1 LAQITLR
8 DKTRADIFRVS
19 APDEEWTSQIA
30 HLLGHKPASFRWAN
44 ELMLRESLGIEVYFY
59 VVAINGSCFAN
70 IKTMDFQGVGILGDV
85 FTRPENRG
93 RGAASHLMQAVM
105 DDFKTRGSA
114 LYLGT
119 GYDTAPYHMY
129 AKYGFKGIEP
139 NSGTMHYFASAD
151 FEEKYFAPAPAT
163 IRALDWRHY
172 PVSPALFTASIPGVV
187 RNLPLGLIGR
197 RNSEGALV
205 EFLKKMREDVSSCGG
220 FGLQK
225 ENGAL
230 VGLAAWDCDPA
241 WPDVARVDVFCHPD
255 FWHCAIQLLDATLD
269 SIPNSKRALMAYG
282 DTQCPQKS
290 IVFEQAGFVHNATLK
305 QWVQSTDSRV
315 DVSQYIFSKHLFEF
329 STPSHFTLKV
339 VAMP

>member
-1 LAQITLR
+1 MFLR
-8 DKTRADIFRVS
+8 DRK
-19 APDEEWTSQIA
+19 IA
-30 HLLGHKPASFRWAN
+30 
-44 ELMLRESLGIEVYFY
+44 V
-59 VVAINGSCFAN
+59 
-70 IKTMDFQGVGILGDV
+70 
-85 FTRPENRG
+85 
-93 RGAASHLMQAVM
+93 AASHLMQAVM

-139 NSGTMHYFASAD
+139 NSGTMRYLASAD
-151 FEEKYFAPAPAT
+151 FDEKYFAPAPAT

-172 PVSPALFTASIPGVV
+172 PASPALFTASIPGVI

-197 RNSEGALV
+197 RNSVGAIF

-255 FWHCAIQLLDATLD
+255 FWNYGPELLDSLLQTIPD
-269 SIPNSKRALMAYG
+269 SRRGLLAYS
-282 DTQCPQKS
+282 DMRCPQKS
-290 IVFEQAGFVHNATLK
+290 DLLQQAGFSHKATYEQRLRAAGKRYDVH
-305 QWVQSTDSRV
+305 
-315 DVSQYIFSKHLFEF
+315 QYTRSNFAKTGAL
-329 STPSHFTLKV
+329 
-339 VAMP
+339 